1 MAHWLQSFLDPL
13 LNNAVFMDGTL
24 VVLTFDEDYPQVNP
38 GQPEAGFPIYTVL
51 LGNMVKPGTVQPGA
65 YTHYSLLATIEKN
78 FGLGTLGRNDQGAAT
93 FDFLWS

>member
-1 MAHWLQSFLDPL
+1 
-13 LNNAVFMDGTL
+13 MDGTL